1 MGFLAF
7 RKQPSLPLP
16 APNPPPET
24 GSSENDLRELTRHLD
39 EDLGLITGA
48 LKALQPGM
56 SPEALAGSLHRICF
70 RPLGLASFFLALADW
85 ERDMLAFP
93 YYHEGGRE
101 RKHTPR
107 SLSKSPGL
115 TGMTLQRCESL
126 YVRTLLEGK
135 ESGTILSDA
144 EADTGLV
151 PQTWFGVPLG
161 VDPAWGPRP
170 FGVLS
175 FQSFQ
180 PDAFSESRRALME
193 CLSGVLAF
201 ALKADPALP
210 LPGGK
215 S

>member
-1 MGFLAF
+1 MGLLDF
-7 RKQPSLPLP
+7 RKREPLP
-16 APNPPPET
+16 APEPRPAPPSGE
-24 GSSENDLRELTRHLD
+24 GDLRELTRHLD
-39 EDLGLITGA
+39 EDLGLITEA

-56 SPEALAGSLHRICF
+56 APEALAAALNRICF

-85 ERDMLAFP
+85 ERDILAFP

-101 RKHTPR
+101 RRHTPR
-107 SLSKSPGL
+107 SLSRSPGL

-126 YVRTLLEGK
+126 YVRTLIEGK
-135 ESGTILSDA
+135 ESGTILSEA
-144 EADTGLV
+144 ETDSGLV

-161 VDPAWGPRP
+161 QDPAWGPRP

-193 CLSGVLAF
+193 GLSGVMAF

-210 LPGGK
+210 LLGARP
-215 S
+215 